1 MTCLTRPL
9 PGTGTV
15 PVLMLLP
22 QPLTAQ
28 ALRDL
33 EHALADALAT
43 RGRDPSAANA
53 ADLEYASWMPDPG
66 AIEVASWAAH
76 LRPSVR

>member
-15 PVLMLLP
+15 PVLLLLP

-28 ALRDL
+28 ALRDF
-33 EHALADALAT
+33 ENAVAGALAT
-43 RGRDPSAANA
+43 LGRDPNAANA

-66 AIEVASWAAH
+66 AIEVASWTAH